1 METVFIIF
9 FSALVFIIIVRCI
22 LKAIEN
28 RLFNYS
34 EDALTRHCK
43 RCKSMQR
50 KYSDK
55 INGVFTSWWGEYK
68 QPCESRPD
76 CKCHRY
82 AEEN

>member
-1 METVFIIF
+1 MVTVFAIL
-9 FSALVFIIIVRCI
+9 FSAIAFTMVIRIVFKV
-22 LKAIEN
+22 IEE
-28 RLFNYS
+28 RHFNYS
-34 EDALTRHCK
+34 QDYSIRVCK
-43 RCKSMQR
+43 RCHSIQR